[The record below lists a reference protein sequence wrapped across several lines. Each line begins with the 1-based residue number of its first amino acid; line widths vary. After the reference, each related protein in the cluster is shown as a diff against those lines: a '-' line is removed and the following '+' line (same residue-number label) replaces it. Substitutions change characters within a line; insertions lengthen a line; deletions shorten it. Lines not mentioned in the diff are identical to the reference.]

1 MIGGARVV
9 QQAVDDLRALVGR
22 GIGGEGLDFGEAG
35 RHADGVEG
43 DATEEGEVFGQRIK
57 RGGKCAVVGPRG
69 AFLDPLLDG
78 CDFGRVEAM
87 ADRRH
92 GFVGILGL
100 NAGEQRALRG
110 VARDDGGAVGRAAFE
125 RAGAGVEVELALG
138 LPALVTFEAVG
149 FEDGK
154 DLRVEIHAAGL
165 HGFHL
170 ALVGDDFLA
179 DEMVDGVIG
188 GETGGERRDGR
199 LRRLSE
205 PLLSGLAAF
214 LPVVALAG
222 AGGGTSGCI
231 DFGETGF
238 LLRGI
243 GGPAGVV
250 IARSVGGRRQEL
262 PISASRERDRGD
274 GFAELGTAAH
284 DGRAFDADDEPD
296 DGFEDDAV
304 FAALGFKF
312 DPSIAVA
319 RRGEAEVAA
328 EVEVVVL
335 RLDRLVVGA
344 GRREGRLEL
353 ELAVDEERRGSASAQ
368 E

>member
-1 MIGGARVV
+1 
-9 QQAVDDLRALVGR
+9 
-22 GIGGEGLDFGEAG
+22 
-35 RHADGVEG
+35 
-43 DATEEGEVFGQRIK
+43 
-57 RGGKCAVVGPRG
+57 
-69 AFLDPLLDG
+69 
-78 CDFGRVEAM
+78 
-87 ADRRH
+87 
-92 GFVGILGL
+92 
-100 NAGEQRALRG
+100 
-110 VARDDGGAVGRAAFE
+110 
-125 RAGAGVEVELALG
+125 
-138 LPALVTFEAVG
+138 
-149 FEDGK
+149 
-154 DLRVEIHAAGL
+154 
-165 HGFHL
+165 
-170 ALVGDDFLA
+170 
-179 DEMVDGVIG
+179 MVDGVVG
-188 GETGGERRDGR
+188 REVGGERRDGR
-199 LRRLSE
+199 LGRLGE
-205 PLLSGLAAF
+205 PLLRGFAAF

-222 AGGGTSGCI
+222 AGGGTSGRI
-231 DFGETGF
+231 DLGETRLF
-238 LLRGI
+238 LGGI
-243 GGPAGVV
+243 GGPARVV
-250 IARSVGGRRQEL
+250 ITRSVGGRRQEL

>member
-1 MIGGARVV
+1 M
-9 QQAVDDLRALVGR
+9 
-22 GIGGEGLDFGEAG
+22 
-35 RHADGVEG
+35 ADG
-43 DATEEGEVFGQRIK
+43 
-57 RGGKCAVVGPRG
+57 
-69 AFLDPLLDG
+69 
-78 CDFGRVEAM
+78 
-87 ADRRH
+87 RH
-92 GFVGILGL
+92 GFVGVLGL

-110 VARDDGGAVGRAAFE
+110 VAGDDGSAVGRSAFKCTGP
-125 RAGAGVEVELALG
+125 RVEVELALG
-138 LPALVTFEAVG
+138 LPALVALEAAG

-154 DLRVEIHAAGL
+154 DLGVEIHAAGL

-170 ALVGDDFLA
+170 TLVGDDFLG
-179 DEMVDGVIG
+179 DEMVDGVVG
-188 GETGGERRDGR
+188 REVGGERRDGR
-199 LRRLSE
+199 LGRLGE
-205 PLLSGLAAF
+205 PLLRGFAAF
-214 LPVVALAG
+214 LPVVTLAG
-222 AGGGTSGCI
+222 AGGGTGGRI
-231 DFGETGF
+231 DLGETRLF
-238 LLRGI
+238 LGGI

-250 IARSVGGRRQEL
+250 IGRSVGRRRQEL